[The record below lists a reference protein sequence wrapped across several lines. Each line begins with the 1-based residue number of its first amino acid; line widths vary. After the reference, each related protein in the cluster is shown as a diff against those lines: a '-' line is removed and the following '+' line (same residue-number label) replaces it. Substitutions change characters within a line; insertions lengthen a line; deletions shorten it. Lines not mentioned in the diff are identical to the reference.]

1 MTFFH
6 LNVGFPGCA
15 EKQLEAVM
23 VEFLCIM
30 GFAVRQQRPLSGFAG
45 NAAARTDIEVDRE
58 YILELK
64 AIVNLVP
71 ANFYQVQNYLALARA
86 NHGLSLYG
94 MLINFVKGGRELQIA
109 FVNDPRNSIPRN
121 LLPVLTADAV
131 RDVPQSEQSLAV
143 MLQAHPN
150 PDQRVFVYEKK
161 CNKLLVRRSGAR
173 PHLFAAAC

>member
-1 MTFFH
+1 MHVETILSSKPSVSDFALSAH
-6 LNVGFPGCA
+6 H
-15 EKQLEAVM
+15 AVR
-23 VEFLCIM
+23 
-30 GFAVRQQRPLSGFAG
+30 AVRQQRPLSGFAG

-121 LLPVLTADAV
+121 LLPVHTV
-131 RDVPQSEQSLAV
+131 GVVERVPRSEQSLAP
-143 MLQAHPN
+143 MLQAASNPN
-150 PDQRVFVYEKK
+150 EHVFVFDKT
-161 CNKLLVRRSGAR
+161 CNKKPVRRSGT
-173 PHLFAAAC
+173 PPFPAADCSSWCAY